1 MKKAFS
7 TLILAGLMLLPL
19 AAVAQKG
26 DCFVYK
32 TDGTRQKG
40 EKIEV
45 TSEQGDIT
53 LHVDSRLKLPF
64 KRNEYRYVVTPRPR
78 ELDQLD
84 QLMAQEKYQEVIKTM
99 PALFAAYRFLGWGDY
114 LIGVECEARLALKQV
129 SEAKRVFS
137 QAQAYAGANT
147 DMLYR
152 AQLLLLIEDKQF
164 DKADEI
170 LNRMITSKQ
179 DKDAAFAFN
188 MRGQVQLAR
197 GQKKQAVLEYL
208 KTILVFDAK
217 KVPKEREEAKRQAVA
232 IMKELK
238 DPRVA
243 KIEALD

>member
-1 MKKAFS
+1 MKKLLAMA
-7 TLILAGLMLLPL
+7 ILTGLLLPAALL
-19 AAVAQKG
+19 AQSR
-26 DCFVYK
+26 DCYVFK
-32 TDGTRQKG
+32 ADGTRQKG

-45 TSEQGDIT
+45 SNAQGDIV

-64 KRNEYRYVVTPRPR
+64 KRADYRYVTTPKPR

-84 QLMAQEKYQEVIKTM
+84 QLMEQEKYQDVVKNA
-99 PALFAAYRFLGWGDY
+99 PALFEAYKFLGWGDY

-129 SEAKRVFS
+129 DEAKKVFS
-137 QAQAYAGANT
+137 RAAAFAGANT

-164 DKADEI
+164 DKAEEI
-170 LNRMITSKQ
+170 LNRMITSRQ
-179 DKDAAFAFN
+179 DRDAAFAFN
-188 MRGQVQLAR
+188 MRGQLNLAK

-208 KTILVFDAK
+208 KTLLVFDAK
-217 KVPKEREEAKRQAVA
+217 KAPKERAEAKKQAVA

-238 DPRVA
+238 DPRVG